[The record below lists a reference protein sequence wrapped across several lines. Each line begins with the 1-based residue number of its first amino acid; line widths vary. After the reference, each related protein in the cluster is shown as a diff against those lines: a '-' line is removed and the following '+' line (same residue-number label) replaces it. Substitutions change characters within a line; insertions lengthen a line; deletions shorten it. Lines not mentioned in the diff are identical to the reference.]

1 MLYNDNI
8 FKKFETLMYIIF
20 KKFNREDF
28 ISKITNIN
36 EMNNVIFL
44 DLIRTRVM

>member
-1 MLYNDNI
+1 
-8 FKKFETLMYIIF
+8 MYIIF